1 LIRVEEIQGIA
12 PSVVYLHGWFYAFC
26 RHPSPNFFLH
36 LFGCLERSMVDKHWD
51 SQALINVSG
60 PIGSLSDVLESEK
73 RDALAVSCVK
83 EDVLYPTF
91 FTVMKFGVDQGKP
104 EKVFVEVACRVE
116 ILC

>member
-1 LIRVEEIQGIA
+1 M
-12 PSVVYLHGWFYAFC
+12 VY
-26 RHPSPNFFLH
+26 
-36 LFGCLERSMVDKHWD
+36 KHRD

-116 ILC
+116 ILR